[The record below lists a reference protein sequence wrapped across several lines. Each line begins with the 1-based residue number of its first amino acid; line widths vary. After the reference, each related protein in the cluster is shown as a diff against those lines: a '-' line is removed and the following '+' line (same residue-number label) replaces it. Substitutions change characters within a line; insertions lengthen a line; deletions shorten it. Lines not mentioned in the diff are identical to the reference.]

1 MIRLAKIEDMD
12 KILLIKDEAIK
23 LLADNNIDQWQDG
36 YPNKEV
42 FLNDINNSDLYVF
55 DNGKILAF
63 MALVKEKD
71 PNFETLEGVWLSDSY
86 LTIHRIA
93 VAREARNQGI
103 ANELFSFAKNSAKEK
118 SIDAVRIDTHENN
131 IMMQNLIKKNGFSYR
146 GWINKGKR
154 AERLAYEFL
163 I

>member
-12 KILLIKDEAIK
+12 KILLIKDQAVK

-42 FLNDINNSDLYVF
+42 FLNDIDNSDLYVF
-55 DNGKILAF
+55 DDGEILAF

-71 PNFETLEGVWLSDSY
+71 SNFDTLEGEWTSNSY

-93 VAREARNQGI
+93 VAEKSRNKGV
-103 ANELFSFAKNSAKEK
+103 ANKLFEFAKNTAREK
-118 SIDAVRIDTHENN
+118 SLDAVRIDTHENN

-146 GWINKGKR
+146 GWINKGIR